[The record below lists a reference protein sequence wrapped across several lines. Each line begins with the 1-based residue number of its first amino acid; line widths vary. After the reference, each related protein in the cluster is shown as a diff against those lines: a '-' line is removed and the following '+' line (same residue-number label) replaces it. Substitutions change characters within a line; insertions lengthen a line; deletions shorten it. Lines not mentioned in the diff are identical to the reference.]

1 MDFQIKNK
9 NAIVCAS
16 SQGLGKAA
24 ALELAS
30 EGVNLV
36 ISSRNEETLLSVKK
50 EIETSTNAKIV
61 SVVADLNKP
70 KDIDNL
76 YAKANSEL
84 GPIDILINNAGGPPP
99 SNFDSLNDEDWLKAF
114 NLTMMSSIRLSKLV
128 LPDMKERNWG
138 RIINISSVSVKTP
151 VPGLF
156 LSNSL
161 RMGVLGWSKALSDE
175 VASKGVTVNSVCPGS
190 TRTARITNIF
200 QSQSEAMGKT
210 IEEIESHAAANIPML
225 RIGEPKELAALI
237 AFLASE
243 RASYM
248 TGLAIQVDGGSA
260 RTFY

>member
-9 NAIVCAS
+9 TAIVCAS
-16 SQGLGKAA
+16 SQVLGKAA
-24 ALELAS
+24 AMELAS

-36 ISSRNEETLLSVKK
+36 ISSRNKENLLSVKK
-50 EIETSTNAKIV
+50 EIETSTNSKIV
-61 SVVADLNKP
+61 SIVADLNEP
-70 KDIDNL
+70 DDIDNL
-76 YAKANSEL
+76 YNKAHSEL

-99 SNFDSLNDEDWLKAF
+99 SNFESLNDEDWLKAF
-114 NLTMMSSIRLSKLV
+114 NLTMMSSIRLTKLV
-128 LPDMKERNWG
+128 LPDMKERNSG

-161 RMGVLGWSKALSDE
+161 RLGVLGWSKALSDE
-175 VASKGVTVNSVCPGS
+175 VAPKGITVNSVCPGS
-190 TRTARITNIF
+190 TRTARITNILK
-200 QSQSEAMGKT
+200 SQSEATGKSL
-210 IEEIESHAAANIPML
+210 EEIESLAAAKIPML
-225 RIGEPKELAALI
+225 RIGEPEDLAALI

>member
-1 MDFQIKNK
+1 M
-9 NAIVCAS
+9 
-16 SQGLGKAA
+16 
-24 ALELAS
+24 ELAS

-36 ISSRNEETLLSVKK
+36 ISSRNKENLLSVKK
-50 EIETSTNAKIV
+50 EIETSTNSKIV
-61 SVVADLNKP
+61 SIVADLNEP
-70 KDIDNL
+70 DDIDNL
-76 YAKANSEL
+76 YNKAHSEL

-99 SNFDSLNDEDWLKAF
+99 SNFESLNDEDWLKAF
-114 NLTMMSSIRLSKLV
+114 NLTMMSSIRLTKLV

-161 RMGVLGWSKALSDE
+161 RLGVLGWSKALSDE
-175 VASKGVTVNSVCPGS
+175 VAPKGITVNSVCPGS
-190 TRTARITNIF
+190 TRTARITNILK
-200 QSQSEAMGKT
+200 SQSEATGKSL
-210 IEEIESHAAANIPML
+210 EEIESLAAAKIPML
-225 RIGEPKELAALI
+225 RIGEPEDLAALI

>member
-9 NAIVCAS
+9 TAIVCAS

-24 ALELAS
+24 AMELAS

-36 ISSRNEETLLSVKK
+36 ISSRNKENLLSVKK
-50 EIETSTNAKIV
+50 EIETSTNSKIV
-61 SVVADLNKP
+61 SIVADLNEP
-70 KDIDNL
+70 DDIDNL
-76 YAKANSEL
+76 YNKAHSEL

-99 SNFDSLNDEDWLKAF
+99 SNFESLNDEDWLKAF
-114 NLTMMSSIRLSKLV
+114 NLTMMSSIRLTKLV

-161 RMGVLGWSKALSDE
+161 RLGVLGWSKALSDE
-175 VASKGVTVNSVCPGS
+175 VAPKGITVNSVCPGS
-190 TRTARITNIF
+190 TRTARITNILK
-200 QSQSEAMGKT
+200 SQSEATGKSL
-210 IEEIESHAAANIPML
+210 EEIESLVAAKIPML
-225 RIGEPKELAALI
+225 RIGEPEDLAALI

>member
-9 NAIVCAS
+9 TAIVCAS

-24 ALELAS
+24 AIELAS

-36 ISSRNEETLLSVKK
+36 ISSRNKENLLNVKK
-50 EIETSTNAKIV
+50 EIETSTNSKVV
-61 SVVADLNKP
+61 SIVADLNEP
-70 KDIDNL
+70 DDIDNL
-76 YAKANSEL
+76 YDKANSEL

-99 SNFDSLNDEDWLKAF
+99 SNFESLNDEDWLKAF

-161 RMGVLGWSKALSDE
+161 RLGVLGWSKALSDE
-175 VASKGVTVNSVCPGS
+175 VAPKGITVNSVCPGS

-200 QSQSEAMGKT
+200 KSQSEATGKSL
-210 IEEIESHAAANIPML
+210 EEIESLAAAKIPML
-225 RIGEPKELAALI
+225 KIGEPEDLAALI

>member
-24 ALELAS
+24 AMELAS
-30 EGVNLV
+30 EGVNIV
-36 ISSRNEETLLSVKK
+36 ISSRSEQDLLNVKE
-50 EIETSTNAKIV
+50 EIETSSSVKVI

-70 KDIDNL
+70 ENIDNL
-76 YAKANSEL
+76 YNKAHSEL
-84 GPIDILINNAGGPPP
+84 GPIDILVNNAGGPPP
-99 SNFDSLNDEDWLKAF
+99 SNFESLNDEDWLKAF

-128 LPDMKERNWG
+128 LPGMKKKNWG

-175 VASKGVTVNSVCPGS
+175 VAPKGITVNSVCPGS
-190 TRTARITNIF
+190 TRTSRITKILK
-200 QSQSEAMGKT
+200 SQSESTGRAL
-210 IEEIESHAAANIPML
+210 EEIESVAAAKIPML

>member
-1 MDFQIKNK
+1 VDFQIKNK

-24 ALELAS
+24 AMELAS
-30 EGVNLV
+30 EGVNIV
-36 ISSRNEETLLSVKK
+36 ISSRSEQDLLNVKEK
-50 EIETSTNAKIV
+50 IETSTNVKVI

-70 KDIDNL
+70 EDIDNL
-76 YAKANSEL
+76 YNKAHSEL
-84 GPIDILINNAGGPPP
+84 GPIDILVNNAGGPPP
-99 SNFDSLNDEDWLKAF
+99 SDFESLNDEDWLKAF

-128 LPDMKERNWG
+128 LPSMKERNWG

-175 VASKGVTVNSVCPGS
+175 VAPKGITVNSVCPGS
-190 TRTARITNIF
+190 TRTARITDILK
-200 QSQSEAMGKT
+200 SQSEATGKT
-210 IEEIESHAAANIPML
+210 LEEIEALAAAKIPML
-225 RIGEPKELAALI
+225 RIGEPEDLAALI

>member
-9 NAIVCAS
+9 SAIVCAS

-24 ALELAS
+24 AMALAA
-30 EGVNLV
+30 EGVNLA
-36 ISSRNEETLLSVKK
+36 ICSRNEEKLKKVKK
-50 EIETSTNAKIV
+50 EIETTTGSKIISIV
-61 SVVADLNKP
+61 TDLNQLN
-70 KDIDNL
+70 DIENL
-76 YAKANSEL
+76 YQKASSEL

-99 SNFDSLNDEDWLKAF
+99 STFASLNDEDWLSAF

-128 LPDMKERNWG
+128 LPEMKNKNWG

-175 VASKGVTVNSVCPGS
+175 VASNGITVNSVCPGS
-190 TRTARITNIF
+190 TRTKRITQIF
-200 QSQSEAMGKT
+200 QSQSEATGKT
-210 IEEIESHAAANIPML
+210 QAEIESLAAANIPML
-225 RIGEPKELAALI
+225 RIGEPEDLAALI

-243 RASYM
+243 KASYM

>member
-24 ALELAS
+24 AMELAS
-30 EGVNLV
+30 EGVNIV
-36 ISSRNEETLLSVKK
+36 ISSRSEQDLLNVKEK
-50 EIETSTNAKIV
+50 IETSTNVKVI

-70 KDIDNL
+70 EDIDNL
-76 YAKANSEL
+76 YNKAHSEL
-84 GPIDILINNAGGPPP
+84 GPIDILVNNAGGPPP
-99 SNFDSLNDEDWLKAF
+99 SDFESLNDEDWLKAF

-128 LPDMKERNWG
+128 LPSMKERNWG

-175 VASKGVTVNSVCPGS
+175 VAPKGITVNSVCPGS
-190 TRTARITNIF
+190 TRTARITDILK
-200 QSQSEAMGKT
+200 SQSEATGKT
-210 IEEIESHAAANIPML
+210 LEEIEALAAAKIPML
-225 RIGEPKELAALI
+225 RIGEPEDLAALI

>member
-9 NAIVCAS
+9 TAIVCAS

-50 EIETSTNAKIV
+50 VIETSTNAKIV